1 MPEFTEVNDLTK
13 SISRLSIN
21 KNSDLGVLTFTCIL
35 LPSKNQYIEYNA
47 ENDNTWMSIYTNLYV
62 GPVTV
67 SSRWVIT
74 KNKQSAKDI
83 WRLSGSD
90 MFSKR
95 QF

>member
-21 KNSDLGVLTFTCIL
+21 KNSDLGVLTFTSIL

-67 SSRWVIT
+67 SSRWVTT

>member
-1 MPEFTEVNDLTK
+1 MMLSK
-13 SISRLSIN
+13 RLN
-21 KNSDLGVLTFTCIL
+21 FKKLKN
-35 LPSKNQYIEYNA
+35 E
-47 ENDNTWMSIYTNLYV
+47 ENVFESVQYV

-90 MFSKR
+90 MVSKR